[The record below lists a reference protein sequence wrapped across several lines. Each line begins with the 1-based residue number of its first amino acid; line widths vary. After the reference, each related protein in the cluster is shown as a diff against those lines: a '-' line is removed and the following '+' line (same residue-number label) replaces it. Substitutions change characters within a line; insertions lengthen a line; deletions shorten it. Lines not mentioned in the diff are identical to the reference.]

1 MVGGHRVLIPR
12 QTVGTGCGRG
22 VVGMPGVQNMY
33 ISLQKCQKMSFL
45 EGDVHVWGSALR
57 PGSSLLRRRLFGLI
71 ALPVADK
78 YLAQFVLLSLI
89 LGIYATRH
97 AERFADIVH
106 GAVES
111 ELTGKLR

>member
-1 MVGGHRVLIPR
+1 M
-12 QTVGTGCGRG
+12 
-22 VVGMPGVQNMY
+22 
-33 ISLQKCQKMSFL
+33 
-45 EGDVHVWGSALR
+45 GSAGR
-57 PGSSLLRRRLFGLI
+57 AGPSLLRRRLFGLI

-106 GAVES
+106 GTVKS
-111 ELTGKLR
+111 ELAGKLR